1 MKTATFE
8 PGDVIF
14 HQGELSNAAYRI
26 LSGKVEIID
35 PSSTD
40 PAYLAEIG
48 AGEIFGEMAMV
59 DELPRPAAARCVEKA
74 ECEVL
79 TPEDFQVALLQ
90 HPERLIPYLTAYFQR
105 LRELHGRLP
114 LELKPRADVPAPPS
128 LSIPKPP
135 ASTLEKPATSAV
147 PLSIG
152 SNQHYLSLLPM
163 TPESASLLPDGSN
176 AITVTKFPFL
186 IGRKS
191 HDDSHEENDLQLP
204 DQKPYQVSRHHCA
217 IEREGDQFFVRD
229 KESTLGTIV
238 NGAAI
243 GSNHETLSCPL
254 VQGINTLI
262 VGSAKSSFK
271 FQIELK

>member
-1 MKTATFE
+1 MKTAIFE

-26 LSGKVEIID
+26 LSGKVEILD
-35 PSSTD
+35 PSSTP
-40 PAYLAEIG
+40 PAHLAEIC

-59 DELPRPAAARCVEKA
+59 DELPRSAAARCVEKA

-79 TPEDFQVALLQ
+79 TPEDFQAALLR
-90 HPERLIPYLTAYFQR
+90 HPKRLIPYLTAYFQK

-114 LELKPRADVPAPPS
+114 LELKLQAEVPAPPS
-128 LSIPKPP
+128 LAIPKPP
-135 ASTLEKPATSAV
+135 ASTLEKPAASAA
-147 PLSIG
+147 PLSVG
-152 SNQHYLSLLPM
+152 TNQHSLSLLPM

-176 AITVTKFPFL
+176 AFVITKFPFL
-186 IGRKS
+186 IGRKF
-191 HDDSHEENDLQLP
+191 HDDSSEENDLQLL

-238 NGAAI
+238 NGAPI
-243 GSNHETLSCPL
+243 GSNHETLSCL
-254 VQGINTLI
+254 LLQGINTLV

-271 FQIELK
+271 VQIELK